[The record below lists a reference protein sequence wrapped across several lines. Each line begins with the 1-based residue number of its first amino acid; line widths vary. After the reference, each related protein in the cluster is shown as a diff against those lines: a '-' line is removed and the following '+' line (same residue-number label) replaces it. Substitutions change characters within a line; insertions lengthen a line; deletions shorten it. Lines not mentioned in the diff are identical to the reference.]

1 MHFFSYKAGRFCA
14 ENVPVER
21 IAEQV
26 GTPLY
31 IYSYNTFARHF
42 QVFDGSFKDTPHITC
57 YSCKANPNL
66 SLLKTIS
73 ALGGGVDIVSGGEL
87 YAALSVSIP
96 PDKIVF
102 SGVGKTEEEIAYA
115 VRSRIAMI
123 NVESED
129 ELIVAAQVGKRLRR
143 EVPVSIRVN
152 PEIDAKTHPYI
163 TTGLKKNKFG
173 LLWGDAR
180 RLYDSMA
187 ADRWLQPVGISSHIG
202 SQITEIAPFLEA
214 VQSLKR
220 MTGELRQAGIALRY
234 IDIGGGLG
242 ITYKNELPP
251 QPGEYARAI
260 APALKGTDLTL
271 ILEPGRVI
279 VGNSGIFVTRVLYV
293 KKTGEK
299 TFYIVDGAMNDLVR
313 PALYDAYHEI
323 VPVRET
329 NAESTVADVVGPV
342 CESGDFLAKGRKMA
356 ALEPGALIAVMSAGA
371 YGYSMSSNYNLRK
384 RVPEILVKDDNFYI
398 VRKRERNADLLRGQS
413 IPEFLETRKD
423 NG

>member
-1 MHFFSYKAGRFCA
+1 MHFFSYKEGQFCA
-14 ENVPVER
+14 ENVPIER
-21 IAEQV
+21 IVGQV

-42 QVFDGSFKDTPHITC
+42 QVFDGAFKDVPHITC

-66 SLLKTIS
+66 SLLKTI
-73 ALGGGVDIVSGGEL
+73 AVLGGGADIVSGGEL
-87 YAALSVSIP
+87 YAALSAGIP
-96 PDKIVF
+96 AEKIVF
-102 SGVGKTEEEIAYA
+102 SGVGKTEQEIAYA
-115 VRSRIAMI
+115 VKSRIAMI

-129 ELIVAAQVGKRLRR
+129 ELMVAARVGQRLRR
-143 EVPVSIRVN
+143 QAPVSIRVN

-173 LLWGDAR
+173 LLWENAR
-180 RLYDSMA
+180 GLYDVMA
-187 ADRWLQPVGISSHIG
+187 ANRWLEPVGISSHIG
-202 SQITEIAPFLEA
+202 SQITEISPFTEA

-220 MTGELRQAGIALRY
+220 MADELKEAGIVLRHM
-234 IDIGGGLG
+234 DIGGGLG

-251 QPGEYARAI
+251 HPEEYARAI
-260 APALKGTDLTL
+260 CPELKDAALTL

-293 KKTGEK
+293 KKTGDK

-323 VPVRET
+323 VPARENGT
-329 NAESTVADVVGPV
+329 QTVTADVVGPV
-342 CESGDFLAKGRKMA
+342 CESGDFLARGREMP
-356 ALEPGALIAVMSAGA
+356 ALRPGDLIAVMSAGA
-371 YGYSMSSNYNLRK
+371 YGFSMSSNYNLRK
-384 RVPEILVKDDNFYI
+384 KVPEVLVRDEDFFV

-413 IPEFLETRKD
+413 VPDFLESR
-423 NG
+423 